1 MTRESSGLHVRPLGD
16 GAAALHLVWAR
27 DRPASLVG
35 GIGSVGCTDRTA
47 AGTVQ
52 DLADR
57 AVQPLV
63 EVLAVGHGH
72 ASANQRHTATAVGA
86 RLRVTS
92 VTEEDG
98 PDETR
103 VLAVEQTDPV
113 TGLHVR
119 TRLEVAHAATGTAV
133 RAASTVRN
141 DGPAALHLQAVS
153 SLAVGDPLGPVPAA
167 QTVSVEG
174 TSEWVGENRWE
185 HVPLDGPAGLVD
197 LDLARHQHQD
207 GRGARVISSAGTWSS
222 GTRVPSGVLAA
233 TTGDVSLGW
242 QVEHNGAWRV
252 ELGER
257 LGAHDRRVLALVLLG
272 PTDTDHHWLHTL
284 APGEEFTT
292 VPATLTVV
300 AGPWPDAVAA
310 LTSARRRRHRAVAAD
325 LGATS
330 TSTPRP
336 RAPFVVFNDYMN
348 TLMGDPTTAKLLP
361 LVDAA
366 AEVGAE
372 VFCIDAGWYD
382 DGGDWWDSVGL
393 WEPSATR
400 FPDGGLRR
408 VTERIG
414 ERGMV
419 PGLWLEPEVVG
430 VRSPLAERLP
440 DEAFLQRR
448 GQRVVEHDRYL
459 LDLRHEDVVKQ
470 LDTVVDRLVDEFGV
484 GYLKLDYNVTPGP
497 GTDSGADSAGHGLLE
512 QNRAHTAWLDGVRRR
527 HPDLLLENCA
537 SGAMRADD
545 AMLSRSTLQSTSD
558 QQNPLLY
565 PPIAA
570 GALVSIVPEQ
580 AANWAYPQ
588 PGMTVEQSAFTLC
601 TGLAGRLYLSGHLD
615 RMDDAQRALVA
626 EAVRFAR
633 THEDWLHRSVPSWPL
648 GLPRWQDPWVA
659 SALAD
664 AEQTLAVVWR
674 RGDEAETVL
683 DLPEG
688 DLDVAFPTHQP
699 GVGWQ
704 VDRLDDGRVRVRVP
718 GVEPQARVIRVRH
731 PLHP

>member
-1 MTRESSGLHVRPLGD
+1 MTRESSGLHAQPFGD
-16 GAAALHLVWAR
+16 GAAALHLVWAA

-35 GIGSVGCTDRTA
+35 GA
-47 AGTVQ
+47 ADAAPE
-52 DLADR
+52 DLAAR

-63 EVLAVGHGH
+63 EVLAVGHGR
-72 ASANQRHTATAVGA
+72 ASANLRHTATAIGT
-86 RLRVTS
+86 RMRVDA
-92 VTEEDG
+92 VTVA
-98 PDETR
+98 DEADDLQ
-103 VLAVEQTDPV
+103 VVVVEQRDPV
-113 TGLHVR
+113 TGLVAR
-119 TRLEVAHAATGTAV
+119 TRLEVAPAAEGTAV
-133 RAASTVRN
+133 RATTTVRN
-141 DGPAALHLQAVS
+141 DGVAPLHLQAVAS
-153 SLAVGDPLGPVPAA
+153 IALADPVGPVPAER
-167 QTVSVEG
+167 TVPIEG

-185 HVPLDGPAGLVD
+185 QVPLDGPAGVLD

-207 GRGARVISSAGTWSS
+207 GRGARVIASVGTWSS
-222 GTRVPSGVLAA
+222 GTRVPSGVLATA
-233 TTGDVSLGW
+233 DGTAALGW

-252 ELGER
+252 EVGER
-257 LGAHDRRVLALVLLG
+257 LGAADRRVLALVALG

-284 APGEEFTT
+284 APGEEFST
-292 VPATLTVV
+292 VPVTVTPV
-300 AGPWPDAVAA
+300 AGPWPAAVAA
-310 LTSARRRRHRAVAAD
+310 LTAARRRRHREVAAARHA
-325 LGATS
+325 ATDVA
-330 TSTPRP
+330 RV
-336 RAPFVVFNDYMN
+336 PFVVFNDYMN
-348 TLMGDPTTAKLLP
+348 TLMGDPTTDKLLP

-393 WEPSATR
+393 WEPSTTR

-408 VTERIG
+408 VTERIR

-440 DEAFLQRR
+440 DEAFLLRR

-459 LDLRHEDVVKQ
+459 LDLRHEDVIKQ
-470 LDTVVDRLVDEFGV
+470 LDAVVDRLVDEFGV
-484 GYLKLDYNVTPGP
+484 GYFKLDYNVTPGP
-497 GTDSGADSAGHGLLE
+497 GTDRDADSVGHGLLE
-512 QNRAHTAWLDGVRRR
+512 QNRAHAAWLDGVRRR
-527 HPDLLLENCA
+527 HPALLLENCA

-545 AMLSRSTLQSTSD
+545 VLLSRSTLQSTSD

-570 GALVSIVPEQ
+570 GALVSILPEQ

-588 PGMTVEQSAFTLC
+588 PGMTVEQSVFTLC

-615 RMDDAQRALVA
+615 RMDAAQRALVA

-633 THEDWLHRSVPSWPL
+633 THEDWLHRAVPSWPL

-659 SALAD
+659 SALGD

-674 RGDEAETVL
+674 RGSGSEIAL
-683 DLPEG
+683 DLPAG
-688 DLDVAFPTHQP
+688 DLEVVFPAQQP
-699 GVGWQ
+699 GDPWQ
-704 VDRLDDGRVRVRVP
+704 VERLPDGRVRVHVP
-718 GVEPQARVIRVRH
+718 GDGPRARVIRVTR
-731 PLHP
+731 P